1 MYKVFF
7 NESSVIIDSEF
18 KKSNDKLSKSVCEI
32 RYQTANQLIEMLE
45 SDLNGSEYLI
55 RDENF
60 DQIWNDFRRGFK
72 TIPAAGGLVINQN
85 GSILFIKRFGLWDL
99 PKGKIEKNE
108 TAENAAIREVEEE
121 CGISGLSIIR
131 PLESTFHIYRS
142 PWLIKPDNL
151 ILKETHWFLM
161 QYSGN
166 EIPVGQK
173 EEGIEDVC
181 WIPAHELN
189 QVLNHTYLNLKEF
202 ILQTMPF
209 I

>member
-1 MYKVFF
+1 
-7 NESSVIIDSEF
+7 
-18 KKSNDKLSKSVCEI
+18 
-32 RYQTANQLIEMLE
+32 
-45 SDLNGSEYLI
+45 
-55 RDENF
+55 
-60 DQIWNDFRRGFK
+60 
-72 TIPAAGGLVINQN
+72 
-85 GSILFIKRFGLWDL
+85 
-99 PKGKIEKNE
+99 
-108 TAENAAIREVEEE
+108 
-121 CGISGLSIIR
+121 
-131 PLESTFHIYRS
+131 LESTFHIYRS

-173 EEGIEDVC
+173 EEGIEDVY